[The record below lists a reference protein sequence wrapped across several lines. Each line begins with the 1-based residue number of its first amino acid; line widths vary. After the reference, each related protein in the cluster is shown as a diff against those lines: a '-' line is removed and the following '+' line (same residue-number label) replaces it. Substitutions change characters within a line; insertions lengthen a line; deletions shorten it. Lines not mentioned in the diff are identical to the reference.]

1 MQTER
6 QITLKCDAQQG
17 HRWGVILAGGD
28 GKRLL
33 PLTQRIAGD
42 NRPKQFCSLLG
53 RETLLSQTRSR
64 VSRIVH
70 PQHTLLALTRTHERF
85 YTDEVATVSPARLLV
100 QPRNKGTAPAITY
113 SLMRVHEVDPD
124 ALVAFFPSD
133 HHFANV
139 EALIAHIDLAF
150 AMAESH
156 SELVIL
162 LGIAPEEPEVG
173 YGWIEPGPALSNP
186 LPGWVRRVSRFW
198 EKPAQALALTLAENG
213 CLWNSFIMVGHVRAF
228 VNLIRRTLPKLLA
241 AFESVGPAFCTAASR
256 ARLCDLYSGISPADF
271 SREVLSVRPSDL
283 AVLCGFGLGWSDLGE
298 PRRVL
303 SALERN
309 RPRCV

>member
-1 MQTER
+1 
-6 QITLKCDAQQG
+6 
-17 HRWGVILAGGD
+17 VILAGGD

-42 NRPKQFCSLLG
+42 DRPKQFCTLMG

-64 VSRIVH
+64 VSRIVR
-70 PQHTLLALTRTHERF
+70 PQQTLLALTKTHERF
-85 YTDEVATVSPARLLV
+85 YTHDVVTVSPANLLV
-100 QPRNKGTAPAITY
+100 QPHNKGTAPAVTY
-113 SLMRVHEVDPD
+113 SLMRVREVDPD

-133 HHFANV
+133 HYFANV
-139 EALIAHIDLAF
+139 EALIAHIELAF

-156 SELVIL
+156 SEVVIL
-162 LGIAPEEPEVG
+162 LGITPEEPDVG
-173 YGWIEPGPALSNP
+173 YGWIEPGSVLSNA

-198 EKPAQALALTLAENG
+198 EKPAQALALTLTESG

-228 VNLIRRTLPKLLA
+228 VNLIRRALPKLLA
-241 AFESVGPAFCTAASR
+241 AFESVGPAFCTTESR
-256 ARLCDLYSGISPADF
+256 DRLCDLYSGISPTDF
-271 SREVLSVRPSDL
+271 SRDVLSVRPSDL

-303 SALERN
+303 SVLERN
-309 RPRCV
+309 GVEA